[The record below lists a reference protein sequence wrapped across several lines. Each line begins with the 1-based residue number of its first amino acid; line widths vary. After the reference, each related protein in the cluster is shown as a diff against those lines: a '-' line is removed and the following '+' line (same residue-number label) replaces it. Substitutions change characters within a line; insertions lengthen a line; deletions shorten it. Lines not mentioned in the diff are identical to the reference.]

1 MGGWD
6 DFLGGLRGI
15 TDIVGGVVEKV
26 ESPVNHFIDAG
37 DHIITHTEDKI
48 SDTIDHTTDSL
59 GGVLKNLSMPLMIG
73 GSVVSV
79 ILLKK

>member
-6 DFLGGLRGI
+6 DFIGGLKDI
-15 TDIVGGVVEKV
+15 TGVVGSV
-26 ESPVNHFIDAG
+26 IGQTQAPITHLIDAG

-48 SDTIDHTTDSL
+48 SDTIDHTEDSL

-73 GSVVSV
+73 GAVVLI

>member
-6 DFLGGLRGI
+6 DFIGGLKDI
-15 TDIVGGVVEKV
+15 TGVIGGVVEKV
-26 ESPVNHFIDAG
+26 EAPVNHIIDAG

-48 SDTIDHTTDSL
+48 ADTIDHTEDSL
-59 GGVLKNLSMPLMIG
+59 SGVLKNLSMPLMIG
-73 GSVVSV
+73 GAVVLI

>member
-6 DFLGGLRGI
+6 DFIGGLNDLGGVFTGI
-15 TDIVGGVVEKV
+15 VEKV
-26 ESPVNHFIDAG
+26 EAPVNRIIDTG

-48 SDTIDHTTDSL
+48 ADTIDHTEDSL
-59 GGVLKNLSMPLMIG
+59 SGVLKNLSMPLMIG
-73 GSVVSV
+73 GAVVLV

>member
-6 DFLGGLRGI
+6 DFLGGLKGI

-48 SDTIDHTTDSL
+48 SDTIDHTEDSL
-59 GGVLKNLSMPLMIG
+59 SGVLKNLSMPLMIG
-73 GSVVSV
+73 GAVVLV